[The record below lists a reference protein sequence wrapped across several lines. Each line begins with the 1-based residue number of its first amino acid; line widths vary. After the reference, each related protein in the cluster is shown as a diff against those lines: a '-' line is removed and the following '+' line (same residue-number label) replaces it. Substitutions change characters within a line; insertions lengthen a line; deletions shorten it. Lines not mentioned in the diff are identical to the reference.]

1 MEKKRKPFDKDTCK
15 RIPFEDLI
23 KMIGQNCDYKFAII
37 DYEVDEELKTI
48 ANSVG
53 INLDGYKHV
62 IETTG
67 INHSQN
73 RHGEFS
79 KDRMPLSLEDYLL
92 IPYIIKYR
100 DEVEISN
107 NNSRSH
113 HHKNFIYRKAI
124 GNQYVY
130 VEEIRIGRNKS
141 LAFQTLYKRPI
152 KKPPV

>member
-1 MEKKRKPFDKDTCK
+1 MEKKRKPFDKESGK
-15 RIPFEDLI
+15 RIPFEELI
-23 KMIGQNCDYKFAII
+23 EMIGQHCDYKFAII

-48 ANSVG
+48 ANSAG

-67 INHSQN
+67 TSHSQN

-92 IPYIIKYR
+92 IPYIIKCR
-100 DEVEISN
+100 DDVEISN

-113 HHKNFIYRKAI
+113 HHKIFIYRKAI
-124 GNQYVY
+124 GEQYVY